1 LGWLQDLD
9 GDHAAAQENW
19 RQARVEL
26 ESFFKEQPENSKLI
40 GLLALT
46 NMGLG
51 DKAAAF
57 ALLERAMAALPVEKD
72 AFDGAV
78 LIETLAQVAARMGE
92 ADRAISALRRAI
104 SLPSRTQPPFTPA
117 VLRLDPMFD
126 RLRGDPR
133 FEELCKDKQK

>member
-1 LGWLQDLD
+1 M
-9 GDHAAAQENW
+9 
-19 RQARVEL
+19 EL
-26 ESFFKEQPENSKLI
+26 ESFFKEQPGNSKLI

-51 DKAAAF
+51 DKTAAF

-104 SLPSRTQPPFTPA
+104 SLPSRTNPPFTPA

-133 FEELCKDKQK
+133 FEELCKDKQR